1 DEPFSGSTTNH
12 SDALPPSS
20 SLVKTSE
27 ILKEFTD
34 ELTFLKKVFMKKIFK
49 FIQTLF
55 SNLMMTS
62 TPETKILSLTR
73 W

>member
-1 DEPFSGSTTNH
+1 EPFSGSTTNN

-20 SLVKTSE
+20 YRVKTSDNPE
-27 ILKEFTD
+27 EFAD
-34 ELTFLKKVFMKKIFK
+34 ELTLLKKVFMKKIFK

-55 SNLMMTS
+55 SDLMITS
-62 TPETKILSLTR
+62 TPVTKILSLTR